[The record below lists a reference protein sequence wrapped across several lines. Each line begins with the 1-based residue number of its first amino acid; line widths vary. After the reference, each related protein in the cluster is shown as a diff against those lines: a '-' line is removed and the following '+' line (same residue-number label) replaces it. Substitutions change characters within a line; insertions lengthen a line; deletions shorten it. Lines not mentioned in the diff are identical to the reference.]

1 MLLLG
6 KDSTGFPSFFVTVGE
21 KHTNMDGNW
30 FLLPGNVDQ
39 LAFGWGVEKLATIQ
53 TGCEETR
60 IET

>member
-6 KDSTGFPSFFVTVGE
+6 KDSTGFPSFFVTVSE

-39 LAFGWGVEKLATIQ
+39 LAFGWGVEKLATNQ
-53 TGCEETR
+53 TSQ
-60 IET
+60 